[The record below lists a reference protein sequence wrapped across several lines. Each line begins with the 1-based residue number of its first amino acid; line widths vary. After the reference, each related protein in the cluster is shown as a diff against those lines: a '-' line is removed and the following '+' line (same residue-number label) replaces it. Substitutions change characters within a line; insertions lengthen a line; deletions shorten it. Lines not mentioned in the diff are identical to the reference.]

1 MNRDIICF
9 DFETGGR
16 NPLTCQPTQIAAI
29 ALDGRNLRPKGYFN
43 SMMRPII
50 DDDKAV
56 AAGVGPIEEGALK
69 VTGQT
74 REGLAKAPLPK
85 GVWKK
90 FCAFV
95 DKYNWKGSPYFA
107 PIPCGYNII
116 GYDMK
121 IVDRLCK
128 EYGPYDDNRQCQKL
142 FHQIYKFDVMDDMYG
157 WTEGDPD
164 VKSISMD
171 NVRKRLGMSSDNAHD
186 ALQDVRDTANIFI
199 RLQKTRRA
207 VYQNM
212 QAEGG
217 FDGMFVDSELPI
229 SDTYGSEITV
239 GAK

>member
-1 MNRDIICF
+1 MNRDIIMF

-16 NPLTCQPTQIAAI
+16 NPLKCQPTQIAAI
-29 ALDGRNLRPKGYFN
+29 ALDGRNFRPKGEFN

-50 DDDKAV
+50 DDDKAI
-56 AAGVGPIEEGALK
+56 AAGVDPIEEGALK

-74 REGLAKAPLPK
+74 REQLAKAPLPK

-90 FCAFV
+90 FCTFV
-95 DKYNWKGSPYFA
+95 NKYNWKGTPYFA
-107 PIPCGYNII
+107 PIPAGFNIL

-128 EYGPYDDNRQCQKL
+128 EYGPWDDKRQSQKL
-142 FHQIYKFDVMDDMYG
+142 FHQIYKIDVMDDVWL

-171 NVRKRLGMSSDNAHD
+171 SLRERMCLSSDNAHD

-199 RLQKTRRA
+199 KLQKSRRA
-207 VYQNM
+207 VYRNM
-212 QAEGG
+212 KFEKA
-217 FDGMFVDSELPI
+217 FADGKLFV
-229 SDTYGSEITV
+229 
-239 GAK
+239 

>member
-1 MNRDIICF
+1 MNRDIIVF

-16 NPLTCQPTQIAAI
+16 NPLRCQPTQIAAI
-29 ALDGRNLRPKGYFN
+29 ALDGRNFRVKGEFN
-43 SMMRPII
+43 SMMRPIL
-50 DDDKAV
+50 DDEKAI
-56 AAGVGPIEEGALK
+56 AAGVDPVEDGALK

-95 DKYNWKGSPYFA
+95 NKYNWKGTPYFA
-107 PIPCGYNII
+107 PIPAGFNII

-128 EYGPYDDNRQCQKL
+128 EYGPYDDKREGQKL
-142 FHQIYKFDVMDDMYG
+142 FHQIYKIDVMDDVWL
-157 WTEGDPD
+157 WTEGDPN

-171 NVRKRLGMSSDNAHD
+171 SLRERMGLSSDNAHD

-199 RLQKTRRA
+199 KLQKSRRA
-207 VYQNM
+207 VYRNM
-212 QAEGG
+212 KFEKA
-217 FDGMFVDSELPI
+217 FADGNLYV
-229 SDTYGSEITV
+229 
-239 GAK
+239 